1 MVSAPTSFQRWRT
14 ALIGPWLVALL
25 LSVTPPAWAS
35 NDDDVLQRYFSD
47 MSGMRAKFTQTVS
60 GGGRT
65 HDDQS
70 WGEIFV
76 KRPDHFRL
84 QYSKPYRQLYV
95 ADGNRVWS
103 YDEDLA
109 QITVKPQGDLLGNTP
124 AMLLSNPQKLQD
136 SFTVRRL
143 ESSSDVAWFELTP
156 REPEANFE
164 RVRLAF
170 VNGTL
175 REMELSDSLG
185 QVTTLEFSELVKNPK
200 LDSDLFR
207 FVPPAGVDII
217 GE

>member
-1 MVSAPTSFQRWRT
+1 MPTMTTFCTRRRP
-14 ALIGPWLVALL
+14 ALIGSWFALALML
-25 LSVTPPAWAS
+25 LTPGAWAS
-35 NDDDVLQRYFSD
+35 KDDDALQRYFSD

-60 GGGRT
+60 GGGRL

-84 QYSKPYRQLYV
+84 QYTKPYRQLYV

-124 AMLLSNPQKLQD
+124 AMLLSNPQKLED
-136 SFTVRRL
+136 SFTIRRL
-143 ESSSDVAWFELTP
+143 ESSSDIAWFELTP

-170 VNGTL
+170 ANGTL

-200 LDSDLFR
+200 LDNDLFR